1 MQSPLS
7 FIKITPHSRVGRLF
21 LRPCPNHFLPPFFM
35 LVKLLWNLGT
45 LILLVNVFH
54 EKPKSKYFSFF
65 NMKGCGRGSGEKA
78 FVTRFVV
85 AVAFLCPE
93 VLGRGWALSCFVFFA
108 TGGLPPLSP
117 GRRLFFPYLFIFTK
131 AAVVFRRGRV
141 NGLWEKGFVWD
152 RCFDL
157 ASGQGC
163 AALTKSSTPRPHQ
176 QQRACASRLHLRG
189 LGKDFSPHLT
199 PEAVEMLTPQGSLAL

>member
-1 MQSPLS
+1 
-7 FIKITPHSRVGRLF
+7 
-21 LRPCPNHFLPPFFM
+21 M

-93 VLGRGWALSCFVFFA
+93 VLGRGVGFVLFCFLCNCPLEC
-108 TGGLPPLSP
+108 LPPLSP

-157 ASGQGC
+157 ASG
-163 AALTKSSTPRPHQ
+163 
-176 QQRACASRLHLRG
+176 
-189 LGKDFSPHLT
+189 
-199 PEAVEMLTPQGSLAL
+199 